1 MRRIGP
7 LVHVCR
13 YSGLLSPEQDAGTQ
27 GERRDI
33 ARSYNVS
40 HSTISRL
47 ERDQITQGFS
57 FEETDNDYILCNV
70 AGTRTGLR
78 MLPEE
83 FNALKVTIVLWK
95 VRRLSRYQVAGVRS
109 SQSWFTRLQRL
120 LWRRMQ

>member
-1 MRRIGP
+1 MTEIP
-7 LVHVCR
+7 
-13 YSGLLSPEQDAGTQ
+13 
-27 GERRDI
+27 
-33 ARSYNVS
+33 
-40 HSTISRL
+40 
-47 ERDQITQGFS
+47 QGFS

-70 AGTRTGLR
+70 AGARTELR

-120 LWRRMQ
+120 LCRRMQ